1 MNFEAMKSQVIV
13 NGILAYQPYFNMFQ
27 NTNGYYATFLVC
39 VPYVKKDKT
48 IGLNYVKLITFN
60 PVVVDNLKGINK
72 QSQVS
77 VKGYLSYYGEK
88 EKSLSIV
95 IEDIQV
101 IKRFNMDLI
110 TKGKVTISDY
120 QEKQEVKEVAAVE
133 DILSADE
140 KIKHL
145 K

>member
-1 MNFEAMKSQVIV
+1 MNFEAMKSQVLI

-27 NTNGYYATFLVC
+27 NANGYYATFLVC

-48 IGLNYVKLITFN
+48 IGLNYVKLITFS
-60 PVVVDNLKGINK
+60 PIVVDNLKGINK
-72 QSQVS
+72 QAQVS

-101 IKRFNMDLI
+101 IKRFNLDLI
-110 TKGKVTISDY
+110 TKGRVVIEDY
-120 QEKQEVKEVAAVE
+120 QEKQEHKEVVAE
-133 DILSADE
+133 DILLADE